1 MKFKLK
7 LFPSGRREWLWM
19 LLQLILFF
27 LLFTA
32 ARVYVTSMPGHS
44 HTGPLQPLS
53 DDEASLSIR
62 MKDHV
67 TTLAGKIGERN
78 LKHYASLKAAAGYV
92 RSSFQQLGYQVAE
105 QEFTVDGQSVTN
117 IEVEVAGTNLPA
129 EIVVVGAHYDSV
141 YGSPG
146 ANDNATGVAALLEL
160 ARFFKDQTPARTLR
174 FVAFVNEEPPYF
186 QTDNMGSRVYAR
198 RCRERDENITAM
210 FSLETIGCYSDAPN
224 SQIYPFPFKLFYPTR
239 GDFLGFVGDTSS
251 RSLVRKSIRIFRENA
266 AFPSEGIAAPGGL
279 TGIGWSDQWSFWE
292 EGYPGVMIT
301 DTAIFRYKHY
311 HRMADTPDK
320 IDYDRMTR
328 AVDGLK
334 NVLAELGSH

>member
-1 MKFKLK
+1 MKVTLK
-7 LFPSGRREWLWM
+7 LFPRGRREWLWM

-53 DDEASLSIR
+53 DDEIALR
-62 MKDHV
+62 DRLKAHV
-67 TTLAGKIGERN
+67 STIAGKIGERN
-78 LKHYASLKAAAGYV
+78 LKHYEALQSAADYL
-92 RSSFQQLGYQVAE
+92 RSTFQQFGYDVAE
-105 QEFTVDGQSVTN
+105 QEFSVDGKIVRN
-117 IEVEVAGTNLPA
+117 LEVRIDGTGRVD
-129 EIVVVGAHYDSV
+129 ESVVVGAHYDSV

-160 ARFFKDQTPARTLR
+160 ARSFKEQAPVRTVR

-198 RCRERDENITAM
+198 RCREHGENIRAM
-210 FSLETIGCYSDAPN
+210 LSLETIGCYSDADD

-239 GDFLGFVGDTSS
+239 GDFVGFVGNTSS
-251 RSLVRKSIRIFRENA
+251 RSLVRKAIGSFRENA
-266 AFPSEGIAAPGGL
+266 EFPSEGIAAPGGL

-292 EGYPGVMIT
+292 EGYPGVMVT

-311 HRMADTPDK
+311 HKLADTPEK
-320 IDYDRMTR
+320 IDYDRM
-328 AVDGLK
+328 AQVVAGLTH
-334 NVLAELGSH
+334 VLAELGSD